1 VEVRQRMELTSTNR
15 PFGLTWCAAILDQG
29 EVVRPEVLSD
39 TDALSRFS
47 EEGEVASRRRLV
59 LLV

>member
-1 VEVRQRMELTSTNR
+1 MKLTSTNR
-15 PFGLTWCAAILDQG
+15 PFGLAWCAAILDQG

-47 EEGEVASRRRLV
+47 SLVEEGEVASKRRLV
-59 LLV
+59 AT